1 MKAAIWPGYRHS
13 TTSERVETH
22 MIFFLD
28 GFCVLS
34 VVERMPMLLV
44 HRYPKFCYRGGKKFR
59 SSK

>member
-1 MKAAIWPGYRHS
+1 MKAAIWPGYRQS
-13 TTSERVETH
+13 TTSERVEIY
-22 MIFFLD
+22 MIFCFD

-44 HRYPKFCYRGGKKFR
+44 HRNPEFCYAGGKKFR

>member
-1 MKAAIWPGYRHS
+1 VKAAIWPGYRHS
-13 TTSERVETH
+13 TTSERVETY
-22 MIFFLD
+22 MIFCLD